1 MTDMKGRSI
10 YVYILSVG
18 VASASCKKPYT
29 PEIISGTNSLL
40 VVEGV
45 INPGN
50 DSTFI
55 TLSHTVKISDTVKTA
70 AERGATVAVE
80 SGSARRPLTEISPG
94 VYSALPLNLDTTQQY
109 RLRIKLSNGKEYV
122 SDFEKPK
129 ITPPIDTVTYTIKDT
144 SLQINLSAHDPSN
157 STRYYR
163 WDYSEAWRFNSKFY
177 SSYKVVNGTIYPR
190 LPAEDIF
197 SCFSGAKSSSIVLGS
212 SVKLAQDV
220 ISKALITTIISGS
233 EKISVRYSILV
244 KQYALTKQAFA
255 FYENV
260 KKNTEQL
267 GSIFD
272 ALPSEV
278 GGNIHNTANLA
289 EPVIGYVG
297 VSTVQSK
304 RIFIDKEEL
313 PATWITQYPYNCTQ
327 DTALFNNPKTKLN
340 EVKAF
345 ILTNITLP
353 TLTLRAK
360 APDTTLLGYYRTDFI
375 CGDCTLRGTKKRP
388 AFWKDK

>member
-1 MTDMKGRSI
+1 MKGRSI

-18 VASASCKKPYT
+18 VASASCKKPYA
-29 PEIISGTNSLL
+29 PEITSGTNSLL

-45 INPGN
+45 IDPGN

-55 TLSHTVKISDTVKTA
+55 SLSHTVKISDTVKTA

-80 SGSARRPLTEISPG
+80 SSSATRTLTEISPG

-109 RLRIKLSNGKEYV
+109 HLRIKLANGKEYM
-122 SDFEKPK
+122 SDYEKPK
-129 ITPPIDTVTYTIKDT
+129 LTPPIDTITYTIKDA
-144 SLQINLSAHDPSN
+144 SLQINASAHDPSN
-157 STRYYR
+157 STHYYR

-177 SSYKVVNGTIYPR
+177 SSFKVVNGIIYPR

-197 SCFSGAKSSSIVLGS
+197 SCFSGAKSSRIVLGS

-220 ISKALITTIISGS
+220 ISNVPVTTINSSS
-233 EKISVRYSILV
+233 EKISIRYSILI

-255 FYENV
+255 FYENL

-278 GGNIHNTANLA
+278 GGNVHNTANPV

-304 RIFIDKEEL
+304 RIFIDKEDL
-313 PATWITQYPYNCTQ
+313 PGSWLTQYPYDCRE
-327 DTALFNNPKTKLN
+327 DTTLFYNPKTKLP

-345 ILTNITLP
+345 ILTNLTLP
-353 TLTLRAK
+353 TQTIRAN
-360 APDTTLLGYYRTDFI
+360 APDTTLLGYFRTDFI

-388 AFWKDK
+388 TFWKDK